1 MSSPTTSTRRLFAA
15 EVARPEQELNLARAA
30 LLVAR
35 EEYPQL
41 SVELYLARLDQMAEE
56 VQDRLADENAPLVV
70 LGEMVD
76 TLFQRRRLRGN
87 RAAYYDP
94 RNSFLNDVLDRG
106 VGIPLTLGIVL
117 LEVGWRL
124 GLPLEGVNFPS
135 HFLVRYQGDA
145 MNLLL
150 DPFDG
155 GRVRFEDEAQEL
167 LDQVYGGMVRVQ
179 EQFMQRASRRDMLA
193 RLLTNLKGV
202 YVNVGDHARA
212 LAAVERLLLIQPTAR
227 GENRDRGLLLARMGR
242 RHEAAEQLEAYLE
255 LAPEAP
261 DAERIRDIVEDLRA
275 GRALGDD
282 DGPGEVEEA

>member
-1 MSSPTTSTRRLFAA
+1 M
-15 EVARPEQELNLARAA
+15 NLARAA

-41 SVELYLARLDQMAEE
+41 SAELYLARLDQMAEE
-56 VQDRLADENAPLVV
+56 VKDRLSDETAPLVV
-70 LGEMVD
+70 LDELLR
-76 TLFQRRRLRGN
+76 TLFERRRLRGN
-87 RAAYYDP
+87 RVAYYDP

-106 VGIPLTLGIVL
+106 VGIPLSLGIVL

-124 GLPLEGVNFPS
+124 RLPLEGVNFPS
-135 HFLVRYQGDA
+135 HFLVRYAGDA

-155 GRVRFEDEAQEL
+155 GRVRFEDEAQAL
-167 LDQVYGGMVRVQ
+167 LDQVYGGMVRLQ
-179 EQFMQRASRRDMLA
+179 DQFMKRATRRDMIG
-193 RLLTNLKGV
+193 RLLMNLKGV
-202 YVNVGDHARA
+202 YVNVGDHQRA

-242 RHEAAEQLEAYLE
+242 RDEAAEQLEAYLE

-261 DAERIRDIVEDLRA
+261 DAERIRDLVDGLRT
-275 GRALGDD
+275 GRSLSDD
-282 DGPGEVEEA
+282 DVPGPEGPAAAGGM